1 MMPTPA
7 MMRRAIHAKAKSA
20 PLPSRRQP
28 HRRADRTAQAAPMQ
42 SQPVRNAGYS
52 SCHVG
57 ADRLCRTIHLS
68 ILAHRMSHTVGERR
82 WSDFPRISHTLG
94 LLAGASLNF
103 LPVVTSYG
111 LFLSFKRSSIPCFLV
126 QSTLERGESSAL
138 QAVILWLHKSSHEAH
153 LSPPPGPLSP
163 PCSSI
168 AA

>member
-68 ILAHRMSHTVGERR
+68 ILAHRMSHT
-82 WSDFPRISHTLG
+82 LG

-103 LPVVTSYG
+103 LPFVTSYG

-138 QAVILWLHKSSHEAH
+138 QAVILWVHK
-153 LSPPPGPLSP
+153 
-163 PCSSI
+163 
-168 AA
+168 